1 MKEPL
6 FKDQAEL
13 EQVLVAARSANHVPL
28 FKEQAEKWL
37 ASGTNRKREPWR
49 EQTIATYRSQL
60 ANLLPVIG
68 NLPINEVG
76 NQTLFDVGEELG
88 KKGLQ
93 PSTIQHAIDRA
104 KQVHDSYQDAEG
116 QRIHPIDWNNSVIDA
131 PVVDR
136 KKQKTPCA
144 NLKAVEEVIK
154 KASPEVGALIA
165 LLAGTGLRIKEAL
178 GITTKGEEGNAW
190 FPAAS
195 IIAVTGQ
202 RIGAPEDEEVFGPT
216 KTDAGVREIDLAPEL
231 NNFLQ
236 HLEVTNPF
244 GLLFPKSEAY
254 YRKALNEL
262 LPGHGFH
269 SLRRARV
276 TFIRLNGVPQPLVD
290 FWTGHGAGTMSEIYT
305 KVGTQIDARRAF
317 AVSVGLG
324 FKL

>member
-1 MKEPL
+1 VN
-6 FKDQAEL
+6 A
-13 EQVLVAARSANHVPL
+13 PL

-37 ASGTNRKREPWR
+37 ATGTNRKREPWR
-49 EQTIATYRSQL
+49 EATIATYRSQL
-60 ANLLPVIG
+60 ANILPVIG
-68 NLPINEVG
+68 ELPVTEVG
-76 NQTLFDVGEELG
+76 NKTLADVANALVE
-88 KKGLQ
+88 KGLE
-93 PSTIQHAIDRA
+93 PSTVNHAIDRA

-116 QRIHPIDWNNSVIDA
+116 QRIHPIDWNNEVIDA

-144 NLKAVEEVIK
+144 NLKAVEEAIQ
-154 KASPEVGALIA
+154 KASPEIGALIA

-178 GITTKGEEGNAW
+178 AITTKGEEGNAW
-190 FPAAS
+190 LPAAS
-195 IIAVTGQ
+195 IIVVTGQ
-202 RIGAPEDEEVFGPT
+202 RIGAPDEQEVFGPT
-216 KTDAGVREIDLAPEL
+216 KTEAGIREIDLAPEL
-231 NNFLQ
+231 NSFLQ
-236 HLEVTNPF
+236 RLVVDNPL

-290 FWTGHGAGTMSEIYT
+290 FWTGHGAGTMSEVYT
-305 KVGTQIDARRAF
+305 KVGTQIESRRAF

-324 FKL
+324 FKLES

>member
-1 MKEPL
+1 MSVIYKDAVKAPL
-6 FKDQAEL
+6 FK
-13 EQVLVAARSANHVPL
+13 V
-28 FKEQAEKWL
+28 QAEKWL
-37 ASGTNRKREPWR
+37 ASGQNRKREPWR

-60 ANLLPVIG
+60 ANILPLIG
-68 NLPINEVG
+68 DKPLDEVG
-76 NQTLFDVGEELG
+76 NQTLFSVGEELE

-116 QRIHPIDWNNSVIDA
+116 QRIHPIDWNNLIIDA
-131 PVVDR
+131 PTVDR

-144 NLKAVEEVIK
+144 NLKAVEEAIR
-154 KASPEVGALIA
+154 KASPEVGALVA
-165 LLAGTGLRIKEAL
+165 VLASTGLRIKEAL
-178 GITTKGEEGNAW
+178 AITTKGEGGNPW
-190 FPAAS
+190 LPTAS
-195 IIAVTGQ
+195 IIDVTVQ
-202 RIGAPEDEEVFGPT
+202 RGKHGNFVPT
-216 KTDAGVREIDLAPEL
+216 KTEAGVREIDLAPEL
-231 NNFLQ
+231 NTFLQ
-236 HLEVTNPF
+236 TLPVDNS

-254 YRKALNEL
+254 YRKALKVL

-305 KVGTQIDARRAF
+305 KVGAQIDSRRAF

-324 FKL
+324 FALDRK